1 MNITYQCAETFY
13 EGIRELTLAGLS
25 FEACRE
31 SLTIQVSSNASDFHS
46 KWGR

>member
-1 MNITYQCAETFY
+1 MNITYQCSKSFY
-13 EGIRELTLAGLS
+13 EGIVELTLAGLS
-25 FEACRE
+25 FEACRQ